1 MGVPVAPPLFFVKD
15 IDAPVLLAGDRH
27 HAARVL
33 RIRDREPVTVSD
45 GRGQWRSCWFGDH
58 LRIASDVVI
67 EATVDD
73 PITVG
78 FALTKSTKP
87 EFVVQKLTEVGV
99 DRILPF
105 ASERSIVRW
114 EPAKADARRD
124 RWQVVARGA
133 AMQSRRA
140 WLPTVAEVAT
150 FEQVAVAP
158 AVLADLEGRRLMA
171 SDRTVL
177 VGPEGGWTD
186 AERGIGIERVCL
198 GPGVLRAET
207 AAVVSGAFLASLRD
221 GIPTS
226 GDAG

>member
-1 MGVPVAPPLFFVKD
+1 VGVPVAPPLFFVED
-15 IDAPVLLAGDRH
+15 IDAPVLSAGDRH

-33 RIRDREPVTVSD
+33 RIRHREQVTVSD
-45 GRGQWRSCWFGDH
+45 GRGQWRSCWFGEE
-58 LRIASDVVI
+58 LGIVSDVVS
-67 EATVDD
+67 EAPIDD
-73 PITVG
+73 PVTVG

-124 RWQVVARGA
+124 RWQVVAREA

-140 WLPTVAEVAT
+140 WLPTVAGVAT

-158 AVLADLEGRRLMA
+158 AVLADLEGRRLMG
-171 SDRTVL
+171 SDRMVL

-186 AERGIGIERVCL
+186 AEREVGLERVCL

-207 AAVVSGAFLASLRD
+207 AAVVSGAFLASLR
-221 GIPTS
+221 G
-226 GDAG
+226 